1 MNDELNGSQVKP
13 DGETEAHQQPAILD
27 RGLKHPMEA
36 LLKQRT
42 DATTY
47 LHVGD
52 IVEGVVMERRG
63 SRMFIDLGSRGIG
76 VVFGKEFYEAQHAIK
91 NIKIGDTVAV
101 KVVELESEVIEGYPE
116 LSLKEAGKERL
127 WVDLRESMQ
136 KRETLIIKAKE
147 ANRGGIIM
155 EYNGVVGFMPVS
167 QLSQKNYPR
176 VEGGDKER
184 IFEELKKFVGK
195 EMKVRIIDLDL
206 NEEKLIFSERELD
219 DDAMREIVSKH
230 VTGEEITG
238 EVAAIA
244 PFGVFVKFPDGF
256 EGLIHVSELD
266 WRLVNDPRDIVSI
279 GEKVAVK
286 IISLEGGKV
295 SLSLKA
301 LKEDPWTKLQ
311 DLIKKGD
318 AVKGVV
324 TKFNPFGA
332 FVKVEFKLEGGDER
346 EVQGLVHISEF
357 GNEQKMREVLEIG
370 KEYPFTVFMI
380 DTKEHRLSLSI
391 SGKEKSEPQKEKP
404 EPPKTE

>member
-1 MNDELNGSQVKP
+1 MKDEIVSEVKKESEGDASQ
-13 DGETEAHQQPAILD
+13 AAIID
-27 RGLKHPMEA
+27 RTAKHSMEA
-36 LLKQRT
+36 LLKQRG
-42 DATTY
+42 DGG
-47 LHVGD
+47 LQLKVGD
-52 IVEGVVMERRG
+52 IVEGVIVQRQGNRL
-63 SRMFIDLGSRGIG
+63 FIDLGSRGLG

-91 NIKIGDTVAV
+91 NLKSGSTVTA
-101 KVVELESEVIEGYPE
+101 KVVELESDIIEGYPE

-127 WVDLRESMQ
+127 WADFREAMQ
-136 KRETLIIKAKE
+136 KRQTLTIKVKE

-176 VEGGDKER
+176 VEGGDKEK

-195 EMKVRIIDLDL
+195 DMQVRIIDIDP

-230 VTGEEITG
+230 VTGEEIEGDVT
-238 EVAAIA
+238 AIA
-244 PFGVFVKFPDGF
+244 PFGVFVKFGDGL

-266 WRLVNDPRDIVSI
+266 WQLVQDPRDIVRI
-279 GEKVAVK
+279 GEKVKVK

-301 LKEDPWTKLQ
+301 LKEDPWAKLQ
-311 DLIKKGD
+311 DVVKKGD
-318 AVKGVV
+318 AVKGTV

-332 FVKVEFKLEGGDER
+332 FVKLTFNLDGGDTR

-357 GNEQKMREVLEIG
+357 GNEQKMRETLEVG
-370 KEYPFTVFMI
+370 KEYPFTVSMV
-380 DTKEHRLSLSI
+380 DVKDHRISLALP
-391 SGKEKSEPQKEKP
+391 GAPGTEKK
-404 EPPKTE
+404 